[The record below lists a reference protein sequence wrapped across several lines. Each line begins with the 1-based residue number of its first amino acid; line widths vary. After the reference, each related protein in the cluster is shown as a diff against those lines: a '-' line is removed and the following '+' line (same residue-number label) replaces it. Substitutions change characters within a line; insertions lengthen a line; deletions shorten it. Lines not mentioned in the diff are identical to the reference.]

1 MQQIEPGVYMFS
13 RASIYQYALV
23 ENGTIT
29 LIDAGLQM
37 FGNSLVRDLTQSFPN
52 LSVESIIITHA
63 DGDHYGAA
71 RRVLQTLG
79 GKVSSSAV
87 EAPAIC
93 SGRMSRQ
100 LAPKSWLEQ
109 LLISAFLPVFDA
121 PAVPV
126 DHTLEPGQVL
136 PILGGLQVLDSAGHT
151 PGHLSFYHPE
161 LRILFA
167 GDSIVER
174 NKIPS
179 PAYGFNC
186 WDESLARQAFERQMA
201 LNPVHLCCGHSYFNL
216 PQEVV

>member
-1 MQQIEPGVYMFS
+1 MFS

-29 LIDAGLQM
+29 LIDAGLPM
-37 FGNSLVRDLTQSFPN
+37 FANSLLRDLTKSFPD
-52 LSVESIIITHA
+52 LSVESILITHA

-71 RRVLQTLG
+71 RRVVKTLG
-79 GKVSSSAV
+79 GEVSSSPV
-87 EAPAIC
+87 EAPAIR

-100 LAPKSWLEQ
+100 LTPKSWLEQ
-109 LLISAFLPVFDA
+109 LLINTFLPVFDA
-121 PAVPV
+121 PPVPV
-126 DHTLEPGQVL
+126 ANTLEPGQVL

-151 PGHLSFYHPE
+151 PGHLSFYQSE

-174 NKIPS
+174 NKVPS
-179 PAYGFNC
+179 PAHGFNC
-186 WDESLARQAFERQMA
+186 WDESLAREAFERQMA

-216 PQEVV
+216 SS